1 MVASN
6 NLQLQEACSVFL
18 SNKELSIS
26 YVYLLN
32 RLIQNIEII
41 HESRH
46 LISTGIKTH
55 LPFRNQHRVK
65 CHKIKLIYSQF
76 QFTFHRAIPKFVRN
90 FRSTFHIWEV
100 GRELHDEL
108 LDELRNEFA
117 NFTMNSVMNSQRS
130 SQV

>member
-1 MVASN
+1 MEYFDFITSLLQTGLIISNCTMVASN

-18 SNKELSIS
+18 SNKELSIR

-55 LPFRNQHRVK
+55 LPFRNQQRVK
-65 CHKIKLIYSQF
+65 CHKS
-76 QFTFHRAIPKFVRN
+76 N
-90 FRSTFHIWEV
+90 
-100 GRELHDEL
+100 
-108 LDELRNEFA
+108 
-117 NFTMNSVMNSQRS
+117 
-130 SQV
+130 

>member
-1 MVASN
+1 MVV
-6 NLQLQEACSVFL
+6 LG
-18 SNKELSIS
+18 
-26 YVYLLN
+26 
-32 RLIQNIEII
+32 
-41 HESRH
+41 HH
-46 LISTGIKTH
+46 
-55 LPFRNQHRVK
+55 
-65 CHKIKLIYSQF
+65 
-76 QFTFHRAIPKFVRN
+76 TFHRAIPKFVRK